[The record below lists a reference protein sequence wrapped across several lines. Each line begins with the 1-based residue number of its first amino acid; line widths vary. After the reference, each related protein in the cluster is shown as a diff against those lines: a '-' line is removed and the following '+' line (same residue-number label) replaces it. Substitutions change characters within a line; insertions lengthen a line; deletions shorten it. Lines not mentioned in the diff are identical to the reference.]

1 MLFERDLRVT
11 KDKSKTDTTK
21 TKHNPEKANNSKIK
35 LPWFSRFSWHLA
47 RKRGGLILQSSRANT
62 GPSLGVRSHHNAMS
76 PPSHSRQLTYELE
89 KPESVS
95 NVHDEES
102 CYSSW
107 RRPWTD
113 RMCFSASGSNCS
125 LHSKIRKIP
134 ANIRGA
140 FRMFSHSFK
149 RQKNKQIQLKILN
162 NSFHMASAVAAVVF
176 QPVGCIVISLME
188 SKDTNELHW
197 WTRIDVMTW
206 TYTSNKLVKF
216 CWKLVSCWEKKLPV
230 RKISEGQKMNNQYNH
245 CK

>member
-1 MLFERDLRVT
+1 MGLFYNAPQPTWGPHWEWDLIIT
-11 KDKSKTDTTK
+11 
-21 TKHNPEKANNSKIK
+21 
-35 LPWFSRFSWHLA
+35 L
-47 RKRGGLILQSSRANT
+47 RGLR
-62 GPSLGVRSHHNAMS
+62 
-76 PPSHSRQLTYELE
+76 SHSRQLTYELE
-89 KPESVS
+89 KPESIS
-95 NVHDEES
+95 NIHDEES

-113 RMCFSASGSNCS
+113 QMCFSASGSNCS

-134 ANIRGA
+134 ANIHGA

-216 CWKLVSCWEKKLPV
+216 GSKLVSCWEKKL
-230 RKISEGQKMNNQYNH
+230 RKISDKKWIISITTASNVLHVISCYNMV
-245 CK
+245 CEVSDGLPTDRSPPS